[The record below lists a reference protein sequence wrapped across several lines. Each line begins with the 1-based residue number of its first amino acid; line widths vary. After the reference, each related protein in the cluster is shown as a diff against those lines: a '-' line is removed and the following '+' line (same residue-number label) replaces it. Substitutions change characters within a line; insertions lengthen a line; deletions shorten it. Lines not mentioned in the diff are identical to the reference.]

1 MRKIKKTR
9 KEVEG
14 PIRNKEVTKGKL
26 INALGEIIKEEGFSS
41 VNLVKIAKIAG
52 CDKKLIYE
60 YFGDLNG
67 LAEEYFKKR
76 NFWGKLFS
84 QNNHTK
90 TNTSCRFLEKQFEC
104 LMNDGEMRGVIA
116 WELSKELPILKDQ
129 SQKRE
134 KQIEKVVGNKEG
146 NFRAIEAILMGGI
159 YYLTIHSHTNESTFR
174 GIDLKQQEG
183 QQEIMGAV
191 KQILDWAHKE
201 N

>member
-14 PIRNKEVTKGKL
+14 PVRNKEVTKSKL

-41 VNLVKIAKIAG
+41 VNLVKIAGIAG

-60 YFGDLNG
+60 YFGGLNG

-84 QNNHTK
+84 QNRHVEKNVP
-90 TNTSCRFLEKQFEC
+90 CQFLEKQFEC
-104 LMNDGEMRGVIA
+104 LMNDGEMRGAIA
-116 WELSKELPILKDQ
+116 WELSKELPMLKEQ
-129 SQKRE
+129 AQKRE
-134 KQIEKVVGNKEG
+134 IQIEKVFGEG
-146 NFRAIEAILMGGI
+146 NSRAIEAILIGSI
-159 YYLTIHSHTNESTFR
+159 YYLTIHSHTNVSTFR
-174 GIDLKQQEG
+174 GIDLKQKEG
-183 QQEIMGAV
+183 QKEIMDAV
-191 KQILDWAHKE
+191 KQILEWSHKE